1 MKNSLQVLAP
11 LLALTFTGFTAHA
24 QDNAEARGSRGGF
37 EEFRQRMNE
46 RLKTALKMSDEEW
59 NAILPLIEKVQ
70 SKQRDV
76 MSARFGGGRTRGGD
90 SSAASSEWA
99 SRPGAAEVMALRTAV
114 ENENTPSEELKA
126 KLAALREFRR
136 KASAELEI
144 LREDLRKV
152 LTVRQEAALVS
163 AGVLE

>member
-11 LLALTFTGFTAHA
+11 LLALTFTGFAAHA
-24 QDNAEARGSRGGF
+24 QDNADPRGGRGGF

-46 RLKTALKMSDEEW
+46 RLKNSLKLSDEEW
-59 NAILPLIEKVQ
+59 NAILPLVEKVQ

-114 ENENTPSEELKA
+114 ENENTPNEELKA

>member
-11 LLALTFTGFTAHA
+11 LLALTFIGFTAHA
-24 QDNAEARGSRGGF
+24 QDNAEPRGGRSGF

-46 RLKTALKMSDEEW
+46 RLKSSLKVSDEEW

-70 SKQRDV
+70 SKQREV
-76 MSARFGGGRTRGGD
+76 MSTRFGTGRPRGD
-90 SSAASSEWA
+90 SGAPTTDWA
-99 SRPGAAEVMALRTAV
+99 SRPGAAEAMALRTAV
-114 ENENTPSEELKA
+114 ENENTPNEELKA
-126 KLAALREFRR
+126 KLDALREFRK

-163 AGVLE
+163 AGILE